1 MRRSLAIASMAG
13 LALALAAVLAV
24 RAGLDRP
31 FFAAVR
37 AVDPR
42 VAASIVIAAVLVQV
56 ALFLRV
62 REEEER
68 PAAGRSSRVPRTKVA
83 GRVSLG
89 GGSVSVIA
97 RRTGLSQDVVA
108 TALRQTQLAT
118 AAPTATATRQNHP
131 VAATIAPAPASLNGL
146 IRRLTRS

>member
-1 MRRSLAIASMAG
+1 MRRSLAIAGMAG
-13 LALALAAVLAV
+13 LALALAAVFAV

-31 FFAAVR
+31 LFAAVR

-42 VAASIVIAAVLVQV
+42 VAASMVIAAVLVQL

-68 PAAGRSSRVPRTKVA
+68 PTAGRAARSPRTRMGRRVA
-83 GRVSLG
+83 MGT
-89 GGSVSVIA
+89 GSVPVIA
-97 RRTGLSQDVVA
+97 RRTGLPQDVVA
-108 TALRQTQLAT
+108 LALRQSRTPSAAAPARQNRPSTARLAT
-118 AAPTATATRQNHP
+118 DTG
-131 VAATIAPAPASLNGL
+131 SLNGL